1 MTGWNGFD
9 LLMLLLGLALLV
21 LAVGLAV
28 RLTEPRRDDADEADV
43 YGATVDALGF
53 DPLAAR

>member
-9 LLMLLLGLALLV
+9 LLMLLVGIALLV
-21 LAVGLAV
+21 LAGGLAV

-43 YGATVDALGF
+43 YGATVAALGF
-53 DPLAAR
+53 DPIGRR